1 MIRIRKYLLVQVE
14 EELSDSTSSIT
25 ESIVKPCFY
34 ILFESE
40 NSSDVLLQQK
50 KYKVKTI
57 VIPTL

>member
-1 MIRIRKYLLVQVE
+1 MISIRKYLLVQVE
-14 EELSDSTSSIT
+14 EEYIT
-25 ESIVKPCFY
+25 GVTVSCFR

-40 NSSDVLLQQK
+40 NSSDVLLHQK